1 MNKIL
6 FLVFVFTL
14 SLTGCSKDD
23 ITTEQLTIASETRIG
38 MAEGPR
44 NCYLVKNENNKNWE
58 FMYNSINGFEY
69 EAGYEYV
76 IEVKIENIKNPPA
89 DASSVKYSLI
99 KIISKTKKNSEGL
112 PEQKPWDSMSDSM

>member
-38 MAEGPR
+38 MAEG
-44 NCYLVKNENNKNWE
+44 
-58 FMYNSINGFEY
+58 
-69 EAGYEYV
+69 
-76 IEVKIENIKNPPA
+76 
-89 DASSVKYSLI
+89 
-99 KIISKTKKNSEGL
+99 L